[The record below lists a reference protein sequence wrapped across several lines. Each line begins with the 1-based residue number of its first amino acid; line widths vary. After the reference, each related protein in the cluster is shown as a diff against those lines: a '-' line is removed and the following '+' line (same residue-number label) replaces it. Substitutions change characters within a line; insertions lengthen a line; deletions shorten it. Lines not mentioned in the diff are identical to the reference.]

1 MARYEE
7 ARIRYQKAVLASL
20 NGASS
25 GDAIR
30 QAIVAFQAASGDLKQ
45 LTAAPHP
52 SVLRVQP
59 APEAPKARPAP
70 EAPKARE
77 ERAVLGWAFVLRL
90 LRAG

>member
-59 APEAPKARPAP
+59 APEAPKAR
-70 EAPKARE
+70 E